1 MKRRNFYI
9 GPGAASLLL
18 VIVVVSMS
26 VLGLL
31 ALMSARGDEKLM
43 QRNRD
48 FVAAEYETSA
58 RAERRLAELDGLL
71 ADCARIASTDEAYL
85 ILVADGLPQ
94 GMALAGR
101 TVSWTEAGAAG
112 RALSCVVEI
121 AELGA
126 QPRFAWREH
135 MFISESEDAFFE

>member
-1 MKRRNFYI
+1 MKRRSFYI

-31 ALMSARGDEKLM
+31 ALMSARSDERLM

-58 RAERRLAELDGLL
+58 RAERRLAELDALL
-71 ADCARIASTDEAYL
+71 ADCASSASTDGEYL
-85 ILVADGLPQ
+85 ALVAGGLPE
-94 GMALAGR
+94 GMTLSER
-101 TVSWTEAGAAG
+101 TVSWMEEGALG
-112 RALSCVVEI
+112 RRLNCSVEI
-121 AELGA
+121 HELGA
-126 QPRFAWREH
+126 PERFSWTGHA
-135 MFISESEDAFFE
+135 FYAESEEIIFE